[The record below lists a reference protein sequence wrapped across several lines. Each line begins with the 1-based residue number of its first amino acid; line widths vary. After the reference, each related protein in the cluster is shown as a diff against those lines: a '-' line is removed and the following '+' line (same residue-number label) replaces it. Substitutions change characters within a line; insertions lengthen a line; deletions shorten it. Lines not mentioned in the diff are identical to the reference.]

1 MIKYSTKSIYGGVG
15 NVEETTEV
23 FWFST
28 TRARDDL
35 WWGFSGGS
43 LDETEWTGEL

>member
-1 MIKYSTKSIYGGVG
+1 MIKYSTKSIYDGVG
-15 NVEETTEV
+15 NLEETTKV
-23 FWFST
+23 FLFST

-43 LDETEWTGEL
+43 LDEIKWRGEL